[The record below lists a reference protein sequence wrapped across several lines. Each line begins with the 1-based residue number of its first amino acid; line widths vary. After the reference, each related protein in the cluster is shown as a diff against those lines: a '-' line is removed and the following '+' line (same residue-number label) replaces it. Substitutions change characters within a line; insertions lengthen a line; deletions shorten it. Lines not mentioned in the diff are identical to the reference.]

1 MKKLILT
8 LFVYSINFQLFSQSF
23 EWALNTGGETVEDR
37 PSRLAI
43 DGLGNIYTV
52 GEFESNVDFDPSDET
67 FLLAPAGPK
76 AAFLTKTTSEGEF
89 IFAKMFTGFGG
100 YSSIQSI
107 KIDQD
112 NNIYVI
118 GTFAGTIDFDPSE
131 DVVNLTSSYADIFV
145 LKLNSD
151 GNFLFVRQFGG
162 LNHDYGHD
170 LLVDDSQKIYVLAT
184 FKGSADFDPSE
195 SIYNLTSNGDRDIAI
210 TKLDETGEFIYCKQ
224 IGGAGSD
231 FSPSISKDSFNNIY
245 IFGSFENSV
254 DFDPGEEVYELNAL
268 YQGGFI
274 LKLNEAGEFV
284 FAKKID
290 GGNVQAQ
297 QMKLDNL
304 DNIIIIG
311 HFQGVVDF
319 NPEAETFYL
328 TSTEVYPFGSP
339 FIAKYNKDGVIDFAI
354 TFDASLVFLLNS
366 MTIDENENII
376 ITGALADSV
385 DFNPGPEENYLIHP
399 YETWEDGQSVFI
411 CKLDGGGNF
420 LSVQG
425 QTGISE
431 GITIVSD
438 PFNNLYL
445 AGTFSNTIDFDASD
459 DIFELSPSGPVSMFL
474 LKLGQYV
481 LGNPSEQQNIQLL
494 AYPNPNLGSVMIELD
509 NTYKDITL
517 IIQNNLGEQV
527 YTERFSEVKNIGVDL
542 PLAAGVYYISL
553 KNGDHLLFGTKLI
566 KQN

>member
-1 MKKLILT
+1 MKKLIVALI
-8 LFVYSINFQLFSQSF
+8 VCSINCQLFSQSF
-23 EWALNTGGETVEDR
+23 EWALNTGGLSTEDK
-37 PSRLAI
+37 PTNLAI
-43 DGLGNIYTV
+43 DKIGNVFTV
-52 GEFESNVDFDPSDET
+52 GTFESTVDFDPSDET

-89 IFAKMFTGFGG
+89 IFAKMLTGFGG

-107 KIDQD
+107 KIDDD

-118 GTFAGTIDFDPSE
+118 GTFAGTIDFDPGD
-131 DVVNLTSSYADIFV
+131 DVFNLTSSYSDIFV

-162 LNHDYGHD
+162 LNHDYGRD
-170 LLVDDSQKIYVLAT
+170 LLVDDSQNIYLLAT

-195 SIYNLTSNGDRDIAI
+195 SIYNLTSNGDRDISI
-210 TKLDETGEFIYCKQ
+210 TKLDETGKFIYCKQ
-224 IGGAGSD
+224 IGGSGSD

-254 DFDPGEEVYELNAL
+254 DFDPGEAVYELNAL

-274 LKLNEAGEFV
+274 LKLNEAGEFI

-290 GGNVQAQ
+290 GGNVHAQ
-297 QMKLDNL
+297 QIKIDKLDNVIL
-304 DNIIIIG
+304 IG

-339 FIAKYNKDGVIDFAI
+339 FIAKYNREGVIDFAI
-354 TFDASLVFLLNS
+354 TFDATLVFLLNS
-366 MTIDENENII
+366 MAIDENENII
-376 ITGALADSV
+376 ITGAIADSV

-399 YETWEDGQSVFI
+399 YETWEDGQSIFI

-420 LSVQG
+420 VSVQG

-431 GITIVSD
+431 GISIISD

-445 AGTFSNTIDFDASD
+445 AGTFNNTIDFDASD
-459 DIFELSPSGPVSMFL
+459 DIFELSASGL
-474 LKLGQYV
+474 CKYV
-481 LGNPSEQQNIQLL
+481 F
-494 AYPNPNLGSVMIELD
+494 
-509 NTYKDITL
+509 T
-517 IIQNNLGEQV
+517 
-527 YTERFSEVKNIGVDL
+527 
-542 PLAAGVYYISL
+542 
-553 KNGDHLLFGTKLI
+553 
-566 KQN
+566 

>member
-1 MKKLILT
+1 MKKLILALIVCST
-8 LFVYSINFQLFSQSF
+8 QLPLFSQSF
-23 EWALNTGGETVEDR
+23 EWALNTGGLSTEDK
-37 PSRLAI
+37 PTNLAI
-43 DGLGNIYTV
+43 DKIGNVFTV
-52 GEFESNVDFDPSDET
+52 GTFESTVDFDPSDET

-89 IFAKMFTGFGG
+89 IFAKMLTGFGG

-107 KIDQD
+107 KIDDD

-118 GTFAGTIDFDPSE
+118 GTFAGTIDFDPGE
-131 DVVNLTSSYADIFV
+131 DVFNLTSSYSDIFV

-162 LNHDYGHD
+162 LNHDYGRD
-170 LLVDDSQKIYVLAT
+170 LLVDDSQNIYVLAT

-224 IGGAGSD
+224 IGGSGSD

-254 DFDPGEEVYELNAL
+254 DFDPGEAVYELNAL

-274 LKLNEAGEFV
+274 LKLNEAGEFI

-297 QMKLDNL
+297 QMKIDNL
-304 DNIIIIG
+304 DNIIIVG

-339 FIAKYNKDGVIDFAI
+339 FIAKYNREGVIDFAI
-354 TFDASLVFLLNS
+354 TFDATLVFLLNS
-366 MTIDENENII
+366 MAIDENENII
-376 ITGALADSV
+376 ITGAIADSV

-399 YETWEDGQSVFI
+399 YETWEDGQSIFI

-420 LSVQG
+420 VSVQG

-431 GITIVSD
+431 GISIISD

-445 AGTFSNTIDFDASD
+445 AGTFNNTIDFDASD
-459 DIFELSPSGPVSMFL
+459 DIFELSASGSVSMFL

-481 LGNPSEQQNIQLL
+481 LENPSQQQNIQLL
-494 AYPNPNLGSVMIELD
+494 AYPNPSLGSVMIELD

-517 IIQNNLGEQV
+517 IIQNNLGEEV
-527 YTERFSEVKNIGVDL
+527 YTENFSEVKNIEVDL
-542 PLAAGVYYISL
+542 PLAAGIYYISL
-553 KNGDHLLFGTKLI
+553 KNGDNLLFGTKLI